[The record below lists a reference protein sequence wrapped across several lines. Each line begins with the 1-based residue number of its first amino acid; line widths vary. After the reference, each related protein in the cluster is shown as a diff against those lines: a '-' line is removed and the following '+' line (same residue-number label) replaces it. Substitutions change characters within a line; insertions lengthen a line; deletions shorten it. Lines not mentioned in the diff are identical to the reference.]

1 MEWTRDGYTISD
13 DPARVDVDAVH
24 RYLHDESYWARG
36 VPREVV
42 ERSIAGSLP
51 FGLYA
56 PDGSLAGFA
65 RVVTDRATY
74 GYLADV
80 FMLDSHR
87 GAGLGVWL
95 VEVVLSH
102 PELQGL
108 RRWVLFTEDAHGL
121 YNASAS
127 SPAVHPSATWSW
139 RASRTICT
147 ADARSP
153 CATVKAP

>member
-13 DPARVDVDAVH
+13 DPARVDADAVY

-36 VPREVV
+36 VPRDVV

-80 FMLDSHR
+80 FVLDAHR

-121 YNASAS
+121 YKRFGFE
-127 SPAVHPSATWSW
+127 PG
-139 RASRTICT
+139 RTPERYMEL
-147 ADARSP
+147 AREP
-153 CATVKAP
+153 DDLYG